1 MNTLLCRRE
10 IEPVFV
16 NAEPEVIVTRECV
29 FRYLVVGSEQ
39 LPQPVLSWTG
49 LRYSGR
55 PFVSHRTTG
64 RVVSPVTMGE
74 FRPPTSPSN
83 RKVCQTIREIGS
95 EATVWLVY
103 LQLGAGLYS
112 IAIQHRPVE

>member
-16 NAEPEVIVTRECV
+16 DVEPEVIVTRDVCFV
-29 FRYLVVGSEQ
+29 VVGSEQ

-64 RVVSPVTMGE
+64 RVVLSVTMGE

>member
-1 MNTLLCRRE
+1 MNTLFCRRE
-10 IEPVFV
+10 MEPAFID
-16 NAEPEVIVTRECV
+16 AEPEVIVTRECV
-29 FRYLVVGSEQ
+29 FRVVGSEQ

-64 RVVSPVTMGE
+64 RVVLSVTMGE

-83 RKVCQTIREIGS
+83 RKVCQTIREIES

-103 LQLGAGLYS
+103 RQLGAGLYS

>member
-16 NAEPEVIVTRECV
+16 DVEPEVIVTRDVCFV
-29 FRYLVVGSEQ
+29 VVGSEQ

-64 RVVSPVTMGE
+64 RVVLSVTMGE
-74 FRPPTSPSN
+74 FRPPT
-83 RKVCQTIREIGS
+83 VET
-95 EATVWLVY
+95 A
-103 LQLGAGLYS
+103 LGRQPLF
-112 IAIQHRPVE
+112 PE